1 MASDDARINLPE
13 LRKQLWAL
21 LAPESS
27 FLWVIIIYGG
37 AISVM
42 TLAVPIAV
50 QTLINSIANIGSL
63 RAVYSLALA
72 LLLILLS
79 YGALSALRIWMVELY
94 RRRVFARLSAEIS
107 YSVVRAPHW
116 VFEGRRNMG
125 MTHRY
130 FDIMIFQKN
139 VPRLFADGFA
149 LILQTAVGFALVS
162 FYHPW
167 LFLFNALT
175 LFVVFLIWKIWS
187 SGARKAAVELS
198 KSKYAMA
205 RWLSDMEVAHDFFKS
220 KRHLSL
226 AADKT
231 NGLATTYLDK
241 HKKLFSHTFS
251 QTISFLVLYAVGSA
265 ALLALG
271 GWLVTLGELSIGQLV
286 AAELVMAAIFLGLSR
301 FSSYLKYYY
310 ELYGAADKLT
320 EVLSL
325 PEENPKG
332 TERAAGSASLTFINT
347 TISRAKR
354 YCHLDWSIPSAAK
367 VCVQTD
373 EAWIQPAI
381 LSVLRAHRPV
391 NRGRITLGGINLEDL
406 DLLELRQS
414 IQGVDRSLILEC
426 SIREFL
432 LLHHDQSNTETIINA
447 LEQVYLWP
455 LIESLPDGLDTRLS
469 ATGAPLQG
477 AEMLLLKLAGAI
489 LAQPSV
495 LVLNQLFDQL
505 LPIVRDNVLEML
517 SKQSFTVLYFTSQP
531 AHPAFTQHKLL
542 TATAESGN
550 E

>member
-149 LILQTAVGFALVS
+149 LILQTAVGFTLVS

-226 AADKT
+226 AAD
-231 NGLATTYLDK
+231 
-241 HKKLFSHTFS
+241 
-251 QTISFLVLYAVGSA
+251 
-265 ALLALG
+265 
-271 GWLVTLGELSIGQLV
+271 
-286 AAELVMAAIFLGLSR
+286 R
-301 FSSYLKYYY
+301 
-310 ELYGAADKLT
+310 
-320 EVLSL
+320 
-325 PEENPKG
+325 
-332 TERAAGSASLTFINT
+332 SASLTFINT

-531 AHPAFTQHKLL
+531 AHPSFTQHKLL